1 MGGNPATGYDWC
13 SSALREV
20 PSAAMIE
27 PIYTALGA
35 TVRALRRNR
44 GMDQRQLADH
54 LGYQRVS
61 SISDLEHGR
70 FRLQVHQLVQLA
82 EIFEVSPQ
90 ALLSGSVEGEQ
101 GRAMAVK
108 DTAWR
113 EY

>member
-1 MGGNPATGYDWC
+1 MTTT
-13 SSALREV
+13 
-20 PSAAMIE
+20 IE
-27 PIYTALGA
+27 PIYASLGA
-35 TVRALRRNR
+35 TIRALRRNR

-90 ALLSGSVEGEQ
+90 ALLSGSIEEMQRETMEVMDQE
-101 GRAMAVK
+101 
-108 DTAWR
+108 WR